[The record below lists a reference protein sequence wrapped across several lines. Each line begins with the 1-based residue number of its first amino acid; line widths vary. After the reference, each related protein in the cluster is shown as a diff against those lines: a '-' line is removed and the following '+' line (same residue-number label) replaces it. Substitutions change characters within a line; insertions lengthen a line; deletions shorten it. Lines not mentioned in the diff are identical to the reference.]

1 MTRSSELN
9 QSLQRYYPS
18 EFRKTKSG
26 FKYGIELLLFVIILG
41 IVWLAANVTAAA
53 QDGAQ
58 ITDANSCSAPATFF
72 RECDQVWLVSSR
84 HLPNCG
90 KVANSEVWLK
100 AEKLVGNTWV
110 EESIQQLTDDHDK
123 NKEMVTVIYVHGN
136 RSDEEWARARGVEV
150 YQRLSEFE
158 DCPPIRY
165 VIWSWPSDRL
175 LRPLKDFH
183 EKADRSVAEGTY
195 FSTFIAQL
203 SPENRVGVLG
213 YSLGAQ
219 VVLSGLNEMKLFNG
233 QSPESKHQLNIA
245 LVAAATDCNWPSVC
259 DDVDAVYNSISKML
273 IVHNEC
279 DRALK
284 AYRLACLGRTN
295 PMGGCGMKGL
305 DALKDNGQ
313 KVHQLDVSG
322 TVRGGHSIIEYMK
335 PTIVR
340 QSIIDSLF
348 ASNTEN
354 RTATRAITKQA
365 PEVNGDLVPTRTP
378 GIGRIVRAASR

>member
-26 FKYGIELLLFVIILG
+26 FKYGTELLLFVIILG

-58 ITDANSCSAPATFF
+58 ITDANSCSVQPTFF

-90 KVANSEVWLK
+90 KIANSEVWLK

-123 NKEMVTVIYVHGN
+123 NKDMVTLVYIHGN

-150 YQRLSEFE
+150 YQRISEFE

-175 LRPLKDFH
+175 LRPLKDFQV
-183 EKADRSVAEGTY
+183 KADRSIAEGTY

-203 SPENRVGVLG
+203 SPENRIGVLG

-219 VVLSGLNEMKLFNG
+219 VVLSGLNEMKVFNN
-233 QSPESKHQLNIA
+233 QPSQPKHQLNIA

-273 IVHNEC
+273 IVHNAC

-322 TVRGGHSIIEYMK
+322 MVRGDHSIIEYLK

-340 QSIIDSLF
+340 QSMIEALF
-348 ASNTEN
+348 ASPSVN
-354 RTATRAITKQA
+354 RKATTAISKQA
-365 PEVNGDLVPTRTP
+365 PDVKDEMVPTGSPR
-378 GIGRIVRAASR
+378 IGRIVRAASR